1 MQKQKNKQRG
11 ITLIALV
18 VTVIVLIILA
28 GVSIAML
35 VGENG
40 IITQAQTAKEETKN
54 ASLKEELSIKVVESL
69 NMAGKIDIEKLNSS
83 LAKVDGLTYNEEKI
97 SNNNKIKK
105 LPVMVEIEGSK
116 LGILIN
122 GEIIRAE
129 TIENIMNVIYVKE
142 NTLVRDIN
150 EKYFVIPEGFT
161 IRVDESTENAQSIED
176 GIVIEDYEGNQYVW
190 IAVEGILGEEGK
202 NIQNAIEG
210 EVILGRYVFDN
221 NGTINTTLSPKELD
235 GELKTGSGTEYGYKE
250 TTVSNGNAVTNNIEN
265 FINSVRK
272 NGGYYIA
279 RFEASRGEEGKV
291 ESKYN
296 ASVWNNITQI
306 NAVAECNNM
315 YETDDV
321 NSELINSYAWDTAIL
336 FIQKN
341 GQNNY
346 SRQESLNTETDG
358 LLNTGMSGDKQ
369 CNVYDMASNCREWT
383 TETYTNPNS
392 PCTNRGGFY
401 IASYS
406 YTNSRNASN
415 IENYSE
421 YHSFR
426 PILYMN

>member
-1 MQKQKNKQRG
+1 
-11 ITLIALV
+11 
-18 VTVIVLIILA
+18 
-28 GVSIAML
+28 ML

-406 YTNSRNASN
+406 YTNSRNASS

>member
-1 MQKQKNKQRG
+1 MEGIIQQGLKLAEEKREKQR
-11 ITLIALV
+11 V
-18 VTVIVLIILA
+18 
-28 GVSIAML
+28 
-35 VGENG
+35 
-40 IITQAQTAKEETKN
+40 
-54 ASLKEELSIKVVESL
+54 
-69 NMAGKIDIEKLNSS
+69 
-83 LAKVDGLTYNEEKI
+83 
-97 SNNNKIKK
+97 
-105 LPVMVEIEGSK
+105 
-116 LGILIN
+116 
-122 GEIIRAE
+122 
-129 TIENIMNVIYVKE
+129 NI
-142 NTLVRDIN
+142 
-150 EKYFVIPEGFT
+150 
-161 IRVDESTENAQSIED
+161 
-176 GIVIEDYEGNQYVW
+176 
-190 IAVEGILGEEGK
+190 
-202 NIQNAIEG
+202 
-210 EVILGRYVFDN
+210 
-221 NGTINTTLSPKELD
+221 
-235 GELKTGSGTEYGYKE
+235 
-250 TTVSNGNAVTNNIEN
+250 
-265 FINSVRK
+265 
-272 NGGYYIA
+272 
-279 RFEASRGEEGKV
+279 
-291 ESKYN
+291 N

>member
-40 IITQAQTAKEETKN
+40 IITQAQTAKKKKKN

-358 LLNTGMSGDKQ
+358 LLNTGISGDKQ
-369 CNVYDMASNCREWT
+369 C
-383 TETYTNPNS
+383 
-392 PCTNRGGFY
+392 
-401 IASYS
+401 
-406 YTNSRNASN
+406 YTNSRNASS

>member
-426 PILYMN
+426 PIL